1 MFGLS
6 WGQIAIIVLVGVFV
20 LGPERIPTA
29 VTWVLTNLRKLRSM
43 AAGAQAELRKE
54 IGPELEELR
63 RQVADLQSLKEI
75 QELRDLRDLH
85 PKRLIGKNI
94 LGDEFSGGITGFLGL
109 NQPPASAMDA
119 AEPPVGG
126 SSNGADSSFSSSNG
140 NSGTGDSSNG
150 NSGTGESSTI
160 SSPVAAAETVAPT
173 GSSALN
179 GGGVRSNGG
188 ATSVGP
194 LRNGRET
201 SAILSSAAAGRPNGS
216 TPPHLPPSMTKL
228 AAPKVVGGVAPRA
241 AAAARPAGDRP
252 TPPRPVGGSSNDE
265 RPPFDPDGT

>member
-63 RQVADLQSLKEI
+63 HQVADLQSLKEI

-109 NQPPASAMDA
+109 NQPAANAKDA
-119 AEPPVGG
+119 AEPAVGG
-126 SSNGADSSFSSSNG
+126 SSNGTVSNGSSSPI
-140 NSGTGDSSNG
+140 DM
-150 NSGTGESSTI
+150 
-160 SSPVAAAETVAPT
+160 PVEAAETVAPV

-179 GGGVRSNGG
+179 GSMS
-188 ATSVGP
+188 T
-194 LRNGRET
+194 GRDA
-201 SAILSSAAAGRPNGS
+201 SAIISSAPAGPRQNGS
-216 TPPHLPPSMTKL
+216 APPHLPASMTKL
-228 AAPKVVGGVAPRA
+228 AAPKVVGGAAPRA
-241 AAAARPAGDRP
+241 AAPVLPAG
-252 TPPRPVGGSSNDE
+252 E

>member
-126 SSNGADSSFSSSNG
+126 SSN
-140 NSGTGDSSNG
+140 
-150 NSGTGESSTI
+150 
-160 SSPVAAAETVAPT
+160 PT
-173 GSSALN
+173 TLL
-179 GGGVRSNGG
+179 
-188 ATSVGP
+188 TY
-194 LRNGRET
+194 
-201 SAILSSAAAGRPNGS
+201 
-216 TPPHLPPSMTKL
+216 
-228 AAPKVVGGVAPRA
+228 AAPK
-241 AAAARPAGDRP
+241 
-252 TPPRPVGGSSNDE
+252 SNDTVTVSFE
-265 RPPFDPDGT
+265 QAIGASDALRTGSYSKTLTFTLSTTTP

>member
-109 NQPPASAMDA
+109 N
-119 AEPPVGG
+119 EPLAGANG
-126 SSNGADSSFSSSNG
+126 SS
-140 NSGTGDSSNG
+140 
-150 NSGTGESSTI
+150 
-160 SSPVAAAETVAPT
+160 
-173 GSSALN
+173 
-179 GGGVRSNGG
+179 GV
-188 ATSVGP
+188 
-194 LRNGRET
+194 
-201 SAILSSAAAGRPNGS
+201 PNGS
-216 TPPHLPPSMTKL
+216 
-228 AAPKVVGGVAPRA
+228 AATGVAG
-241 AAAARPAGDRP
+241 AG
-252 TPPRPVGGSSNDE
+252 VAGA
-265 RPPFDPDGT
+265 

>member
-109 NQPPASAMDA
+109 NQPPNGAAADVADPGNGTADNAGNNNSSGNNSAAGAASDVGA
-119 AEPPVGG
+119 APPGG
-126 SSNGADSSFSSSNG
+126 S
-140 NSGTGDSSNG
+140 T
-150 NSGTGESSTI
+150 
-160 SSPVAAAETVAPT
+160 
-173 GSSALN
+173 ALN
-179 GGGVRSNGG
+179 GSGAVNGGVLRGG
-188 ATSVGP
+188 GTG
-194 LRNGRET
+194 
-201 SAILSSAAAGRPNGS
+201 AG
-216 TPPHLPPSMTKL
+216 
-228 AAPKVVGGVAPRA
+228 A
-241 AAAARPAGDRP
+241 
-252 TPPRPVGGSSNDE
+252 
-265 RPPFDPDGT
+265 

>member
-54 IGPELEELR
+54 IGPELDELR

-75 QELRDLRDLH
+75 QELRDLRELH

-109 NQPPASAMDA
+109 NQPIGGAADA
-119 AEPPVGG
+119 GTAADGGSTGATGG
-126 SSNGADSSFSSSNG
+126 SSSGSSSSGGN
-140 NSGTGDSSNG
+140 NSGTD
-150 NSGTGESSTI
+150 NSARQRFGCGPAQRCGRRHAGRQYRAERLWRPGRHLRQRGAERPCQQRCTRGVGR
-160 SSPVAAAETVAPT
+160 PGPGCWADPAAPAAVDDEA
-173 GSSALN
+173 
-179 GGGVRSNGG
+179 GG
-188 ATSVGP
+188 AQG
-194 LRNGRET
+194 GRR
-201 SAILSSAAAGRPNGS
+201 RP
-216 TPPHLPPSMTKL
+216 
-228 AAPKVVGGVAPRA
+228 
-241 AAAARPAGDRP
+241 
-252 TPPRPVGGSSNDE
+252 PPRRGPGVGCGGAPAV
-265 RPPFDPDGT
+265 RPGRDLAVTI